1 MRLHSSG
8 GQHGGGSAQILGLS
22 VTLAHH
28 LILVCLVG
36 DHGGACVLGLPGGF
50 RESAHRES

>member
-50 RESAHRES
+50 RESAHGES